1 MISFL
6 VSQFF
11 YLMFGN
17 SNYSYQVKMKPISDF
32 SESKL

>member
-11 YLMFGN
+11 YLKFGN
-17 SNYSYQVKMKPISDF
+17 SKYFFQVKMKPISDF
-32 SESKL
+32 SEPKL